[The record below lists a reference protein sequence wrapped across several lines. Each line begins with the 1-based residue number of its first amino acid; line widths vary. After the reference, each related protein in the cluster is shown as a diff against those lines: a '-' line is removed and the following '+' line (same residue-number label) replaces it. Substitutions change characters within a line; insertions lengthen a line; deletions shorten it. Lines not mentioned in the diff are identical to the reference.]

1 VTSRFTVDAIFKT
14 IENAVGPAGE
24 RRVHVGRLAESLVP
38 QSSEARFAVK
48 RGPNR
53 DKWYRSSRLGEASF
67 FLFLTTWLRHRY
79 TTPMESMPKA
89 EMPSGAL
96 VLLIL
101 RVLRSGALHGY
112 AIAQRIHVLS
122 SEVLHVE
129 EGSLYPALQ
138 KILLKGWVT
147 AEWGISETNR
157 KVRFYRLTPAGR
169 RQLEAELSEYDRVNG
184 AIQSVLRT
192 A

>member
-1 VTSRFTVDAIFKT
+1 
-14 IENAVGPAGE
+14 
-24 RRVHVGRLAESLVP
+24 
-38 QSSEARFAVK
+38 
-48 RGPNR
+48 
-53 DKWYRSSRLGEASF
+53 
-67 FLFLTTWLRHRY
+67 
-79 TTPMESMPKA
+79 MPKT

-122 SEVLHVE
+122 SEVLHLE
-129 EGSLYPALQ
+129 EGSLYPTLQ
-138 KILLKGWVT
+138 KMLVKGWVIS
-147 AEWGISETNR
+147 EWGISETNR

-169 RQLEAELSEYDRVNG
+169 KYLKAELSEYDRVTQ
-184 AIQSVLRT
+184 AIQEVLRT